1 MNTIKVKNVSRNNFD
16 LSLDFVKE
24 GKVFP
29 LKPNSTCTLTQEEYD
44 YVCEQCP
51 GVFEGGFIAVV
62 EAPENVDKVETNEA
76 NVMSDEDI
84 QKMLKLS
91 ITTFKKRME
100 NIDSTTLI
108 GDIYRAARE
117 RNMDDK
123 YIKAITDRAGEVDAG
138 LVL

>member
-1 MNTIKVKNVSRNNFD
+1 MNIKVKNVSRNNFD
-16 LSLDFVKE
+16 LSLDFVRE

-44 YVCEQCP
+44 YICEQCP
-51 GVFEGGFIAVV
+51 GVFDAGFLAVV
-62 EAPENVDKVETNEA
+62 GAPDGVDKVEVNEA
-76 NVMSDEDI
+76 NIMSDEDI
-84 QKMLKLS
+84 QKALKLS
-91 ITTFKKRME
+91 ITTFKKRLSQ
-100 NIDSTTLI
+100 IDSTTLI
-108 GDIYRAARE
+108 GDIYRAARA